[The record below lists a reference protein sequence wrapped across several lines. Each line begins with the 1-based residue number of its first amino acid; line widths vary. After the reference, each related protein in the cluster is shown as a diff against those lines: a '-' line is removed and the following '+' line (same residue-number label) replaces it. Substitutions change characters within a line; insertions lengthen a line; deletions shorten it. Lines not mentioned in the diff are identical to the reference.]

1 MIAAAGARFA
11 FATLLGLA
19 PLVANNLLACR
30 VIVDAKTGSS
40 GSGAKAAA
48 NTHHP
53 QRSNSFYAYKPFTHQ
68 HVPEIEQTLKSIGEW
83 TNEIAALQEYTID
96 VTEADGSTTRYYV
109 ISMMPGDD
117 ETGLLTGER
126 LYCDEGFVRALLGPL
141 FDLLQPIV

>member
-1 MIAAAGARFA
+1 MDPQKVLALCREHAGAEAEYDVDRVL
-11 FATLLGLA
+11 ATLVA
-19 PLVANNLLACR
+19 EPRFEFFPLRMHITGRASIEKFYREQYPKFGPMVAGYE
-30 VIVDAKTGSS
+30 V
-40 GSGAKAAA
+40 
-48 NTHHP
+48 
-53 QRSNSFYAYKPFTHQ
+53 
-68 HVPEIEQTLKSIGEW
+68 IGEW

-96 VTEADGSTTRYYV
+96 VAESDGSTTRYYV